1 MEPLEPTSYR
11 FSAFA
16 RREDGTLT
24 EVSVAIACPRVD
36 TDGIAGCKV
45 FIPFLRA
52 KPFEIFGID
61 DEQALEL
68 SHRFILSMTEAQD
81 FELVDGDGVPV
92 ALPPLP

>member
-1 MEPLEPTSYR
+1 MEPLDSISYR

-24 EVSVAIACPRVD
+24 AFDVAIACPRVD
-36 TDGIAGCKV
+36 SDGISGCKV
-45 FIPFLRA
+45 YIPFLRA

-61 DEQALEL
+61 DDQALEL

-81 FELVDGDGVPV
+81 FEVVDEDGVPV
-92 ALPPLP
+92 ALPPLS